1 MFSLLLKKELSSKS
15 LSSKEKEERLKIA
28 KERLHTEQ
36 KIKEENKRRE
46 QDIHLNE
53 EIYRLKRKHLVMYHK
68 LEYDLLLNE
77 INEQKTVL
85 LKNHNLLDNHLN
97 ATFLLKERHLGMLQK

>member
-1 MFSLLLKKELSSKS
+1 M
-15 LSSKEKEERLKIA
+15 SSKEKEERLRIA
-28 KERLHTEQ
+28 KERLHAEQ
-36 KIKEENKRRE
+36 KTKEENKRRE
-46 QDIHLNE
+46 QEVHLNE

-97 ATFLLKERHLGMLQK
+97 ATFLLKERHLGTLQK